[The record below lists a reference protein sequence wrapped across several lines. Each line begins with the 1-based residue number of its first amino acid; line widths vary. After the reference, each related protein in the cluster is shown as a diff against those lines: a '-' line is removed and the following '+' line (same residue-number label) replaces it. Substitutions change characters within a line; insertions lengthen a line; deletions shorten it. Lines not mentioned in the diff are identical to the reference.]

1 MVLFWFC
8 KDGSARGCV
17 PFWDAGHRYSTGV
30 DRMNKW
36 RLDVPGR
43 NLLSAGA
50 GEIDGMKHLARGGG
64 MPLTLYEVDTR
75 SMPYG

>member
-1 MVLFWFC
+1 
-8 KDGSARGCV
+8 
-17 PFWDAGHRYSTGV
+17 
-30 DRMNKW
+30 MNKW